1 MSNTTALY
9 PSVRADSAGAGVV
22 SQAGGMILT
31 RTVRVSGIGAGLSE
45 IERCREFIGCGKGW
59 FQQINAPRGE

>member
-45 IERCREFIGCGKGW
+45 ALGPWRKPFAGHYPFEDQPG
-59 FQQINAPRGE
+59 